1 MDGYRSMRALM
12 DGRDPAGIH
21 NFIQM
26 LHEYK
31 SDSPYRRFMPPM
43 AGTTQDVED
52 LANYINAHV
61 NPPASGQ
68 QKPLLAKR

>member
-1 MDGYRSMRALM
+1 
-12 DGRDPAGIH
+12 
-21 NFIQM
+21 
-26 LHEYK
+26 
-31 SDSPYRRFMPPM
+31 M
-43 AGTTQDVED
+43 AGTAQDVED